1 MGETGLP
8 EGVRD
13 LRGNLVTNVAID
25 QSDGATAESAA
36 SHPRAKSTSSA
47 GRVDSGVQFGT
58 GDLVVVTQGVV
69 GGIHER
75 PHLANPAGIK
85 ELNELRN
92 AVVLSNDVTNA
103 VSHLFVVKGG
113 HGGSQVTDITQAANS
128 EDACGILAGSPSRL
142 VLAVDQPVRG
152 AGIDDKQF
160 QIGSVQVEGDLTDRP
175 VVTVDEEG
183 VTLSLIHI

>member
-69 GGIHER
+69 GGIHKR
-75 PHLANPAGIK
+75 PHFADLAGIE
-85 ELNELRN
+85 ELNELGN
-92 AVVLSNDVTNA
+92 TVVLSDDVADAT
-103 VSHLFVVKGG
+103 SHPFVIEGG
-113 HGGSQVTDITQAANS
+113 HGGPQVTDVTQATNS
-128 EDACGILAGSPSRL
+128 EDACGILAGPPSCL
-142 VLAVDQPVRG
+142 ILAVDQPVG
-152 AGIDDKQF
+152 STGVDDKQF
-160 QIGSVQVEGDLTDRP
+160 
-175 VVTVDEEG
+175 
-183 VTLSLIHI
+183 